1 MVCFFFFKVFKG
13 NFYSKRRTLKNQNTQ
28 GET

>member
-13 NFYSKRRTLKNQNTQ
+13 NFYSKRTLKNQNTQ